1 MPPKVHDGWHSSW
14 QAPPSGETDPF
25 QTRGRQ
31 RKHVFVCLLVCGY
44 HPHTYEC
51 MRMHMFKTRVHL
63 DHNSS
68 TRRRLSP
75 DAGWSDD
82 CECLHPAAV
91 MAARNA
97 LGEAP
102 SAAGM
107 ATFFAILADSTRMRI
122 LIALGAGELCVTDL
136 AAATGVNRT
145 TISHQ
150 LRVLRRDRLV
160 RRRRDG
166 KVVFYA
172 LDDDHVMLLVRMATE
187 HIAEDG
193 LGEGGLEST

>member
-1 MPPKVHDGWHSSW
+1 
-14 QAPPSGETDPF
+14 
-25 QTRGRQ
+25 
-31 RKHVFVCLLVCGY
+31 
-44 HPHTYEC
+44 
-51 MRMHMFKTRVHL
+51 
-63 DHNSS
+63 
-68 TRRRLSP
+68 
-75 DAGWSDD
+75 
-82 CECLHPAAV
+82 LHPAAV

-97 LGEAP
+97 LGGAP

-107 ATFFAILADSTRMRI
+107 AAFFAILADSTRMRI

-136 AAATGVNRT
+136 AAATGINRT